1 MNIGALYQGAN
12 KCGFTLWAPHLD
24 RLDLRILSPN
34 EQIVPM
40 KKIER
45 GYWRAD
51 VDDLEPGSR
60 YVYRINDEH
69 DKPDPASFYQPDGVH
84 ESSQVVDHG
93 SFEWDD
99 KGWKGLPLEEMIF
112 YETHIGTFTS
122 EGTFEA
128 ACKRLDY
135 LIDLGVNMIEIMP
148 VAQFPGSRNWGYD
161 GAYLYAVQNSYGGP
175 EGLKHLVNECHKRD
189 IAVCLDVVYN
199 HLGPEGNYISQYC
212 PYFTDKYHTP
222 WGAAVNFDDAFS
234 DGVRNFV
241 IQNALYWFEH
251 FHIDA
256 LRLDAIH
263 GIFDMGAKHILKEM
277 AEEVDDF
284 CRKQGRR
291 HYLIAESDL
300 NDIRVIQPWSEGGY
314 GMDGQWSDDFHHCMH
329 TLLTGEDKGYYADFG
344 IIDQLVKALEEGFV
358 YSWDYSVYRKRM
370 HGSSSVGMPAEQFTV
385 FIQNH
390 DQVGNRMMAERLTSL
405 VSFEALKLAAGL
417 MLTSPYVPLLFMGEE
432 YAEDNPFLYFVS
444 HGDKGLI
451 NAVREGRKREFKS
464 FGWEK
469 EPPDP
474 QSDETFKKSMPDF
487 SKAEKGRHKAMLDY
501 YKTLIG
507 LRKENSALA
516 HLEKTSCEVWRE
528 KELPVVCMIRKSP
541 KRAVFTVANISDKT
555 NSINISDKA
564 GRLNLLVDSY
574 NGRWNGRG
582 SAVPKNPDV
591 GDEIELGT
599 YQFLIFESK
608 A

>member
-1 MNIGALYQGAN
+1 MKIGAYYKGVN
-12 KCGFTLWAPHLD
+12 KCEFTLWAPHLD
-24 RLDLRILSPN
+24 RLDLKILSPN

-45 GYWRAD
+45 GCWHAEA
-51 VDDLEPGSR
+51 DDLEPGSR

-84 ESSQVVDHG
+84 EPSQVVDHG
-93 SFEWDD
+93 KFKWDD

-122 EGTFEA
+122 EGTFDE

-135 LIDLGVNMIEIMP
+135 LIDLGVNTIEIMP

-175 EGLKHLVNECHKRD
+175 EGLKYLVNECHKRD

-212 PYFTDKYHTP
+212 PYFTEKYHTP

-277 AEEVDDF
+277 AEEVDGF

-300 NDIRVIQPWSEGGY
+300 NDIRVIQPWAEGGY

-344 IIDQLVKALEEGFV
+344 KIDHLLKALREGFV
-358 YSWDYSVYRKRM
+358 YSWDYSVYRRRM
-370 HGSSSVGMPAEQFTV
+370 HGSSSVSMPAEQFTV

-390 DQVGNRMMAERLTSL
+390 DQVGNRMMGERLSSL
-405 VSFEALKLAAGL
+405 VSFEALKLAAGV

-444 HGDKGLI
+444 HGDKDLI
-451 NAVREGRKREFKS
+451 NAVREGRKREFKA

-487 SKAEKGRHKAMLDY
+487 SKAEKDKHKAMQDY

-507 LRKENSALA
+507 LRKENPSLA

-528 KELPVVCMIRKSP
+528 KDLPVVCMIRRSP
-541 KRAVFTVANISDKT
+541 KQAVFTAANISDNT
-555 NSINISDKA
+555 NSLSIPDKA
-564 GRLNLLVDSY
+564 GGLNLLVDSY
-574 NGRWNGRG
+574 DERWNGEG
-582 SAVPKNPDV
+582 SSVPKNPDA
-591 GDEIELGT
+591 GNEIKLGAH
-599 YQFLIFESK
+599 QFLIFESK